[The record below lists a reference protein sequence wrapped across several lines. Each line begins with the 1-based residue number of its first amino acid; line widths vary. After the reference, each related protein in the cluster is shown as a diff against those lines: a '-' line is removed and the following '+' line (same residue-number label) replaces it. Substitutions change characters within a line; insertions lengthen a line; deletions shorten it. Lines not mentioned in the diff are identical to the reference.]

1 MEFSKYLEQVL
12 AKDKIVSDL
21 YSDKGYEFKFRVAN
35 LITEARIYSGYTQ
48 SELAKKIGTKQ
59 PSIARIERG
68 TSLPSLSFLQKIAK
82 ALNTYLIAPKFG
94 FMEHGSY
101 NFSGSMII
109 PLDNTQNNYSQS
121 GYYSNVGTLTRSF

>member
-12 AKDKIVSDL
+12 AKDKKFFDL
-21 YSDKGYEFKFRVAN
+21 YFDKNQNFEFEVAN

-68 TSLPSLSFLQKIAK
+68 LSLPSLSFLQKIAK
-82 ALNTYLIAPKFG
+82 ALNTYLLAPKFG
-94 FMEHGSY
+94 FME
-101 NFSGSMII
+101 
-109 PLDNTQNNYSQS
+109 QRV
-121 GYYSNVGTLTRSF
+121 SNVPWAIETNKEITGYISNYFSVRELLEAKSI